1 MVNRFITVIDRH
13 GEKRRVKREEHLT
26 RLRLEREFGDLT
38 RFEVP
43 INNYSNESEI
53 SNSEP
58 NNTEGSYNHQISNRG
73 NRTSMGNNP
82 TPSSSENLHSP
93 HDPRKKKKRNKPKG
107 NRKSKNRKS
116 RRKGKHTQNKRHQMK
131 NKSRKEENKN
141 RNAER
146 RSQRNAKAIR
156 TKFNSIN

>member
-1 MVNRFITVIDRH
+1 MENRFITVIDRH

-38 RFEVP
+38 RFEGP
-43 INNYSNESEI
+43 TKNYSNESES

-58 NNTEGSYNHQISNRG
+58 NNTEGSYNNQIINREK
-73 NRTSMGNNP
+73 RTSMGNNP

-107 NRKSKNRKS
+107 NRKS
-116 RRKGKHTQNKRHQMK
+116 RRKGKHTQNTRRERMKQRKIQK
-131 NKSRKEENKN
+131 NKTKKGKNQIRKKEMNQN
-141 RNAER
+141 
-146 RSQRNAKAIR
+146 Q
-156 TKFNSIN
+156 FNSNQ